1 MSYHKS
7 SYSNPEHECVEVAT
21 NRPHIVAIRD
31 SKRPTGPTLH
41 VPPHRLDG
49 VPHHAPHPHR
59 AKSRNRLTS
68 PLLGFA
74 GPWGAR
80 TFRRSGGV

>member
-41 VPPHRLDG
+41 VPPPPPG
-49 VPHHAPHPHR
+49 
-59 AKSRNRLTS
+59 
-68 PLLGFA
+68 
-74 GPWGAR
+74 
-80 TFRRSGGV
+80 RRSSPRSTPPPGKIP